1 MKKRILLLLFTLTL
15 CFVWTVPA
23 FAQDVPEDASTGAV
37 SEQTPEQSS
46 PIPQQRLLPRL
57 TDQADLLTDS
67 EEDALLMELNEISER
82 QQCDVAV
89 AIVNSLEGKT
99 ATAYADDF
107 YDYNGYGMGDGD
119 DGILLLISM
128 ENREWAIT
136 TYGFAITAFTDEGQ
150 AYMVKKFKRDLG
162 AGRYSEAF
170 EEFASLCDKF
180 LTQAKSGKPYD
191 SSNLPNDTV
200 VLILTPIVLLIG
212 FLFASLIMVPIKR
225 KLKNV
230 QRQESASSY
239 IKENSIHITDS
250 SEQFL
255 YNTVTKTPRN
265 DNNSRGV
272 GGGYSGSSTHVSSSG
287 RSHGGSSGSF

>member
-1 MKKRILLLLFTLTL
+1 MKKRILLLLVTLTL

-23 FAQDVPEDASTGAV
+23 FAEDIPEDTSASAV
-37 SEQTPEQSS
+37 SEQTSEESS
-46 PIPQQRLLPRL
+46 STIPQQRLLPRL

-89 AIVNSLEGKT
+89 ATVNSLEGKT

-150 AYMVKKFKRDLG
+150 QYIVKKFKSDLG

-180 LTQAKSGKPYD
+180 LTQAKTGEPYD

-200 VLILTPIVLLIG
+200 ILILTPIVLLIG
-212 FLFASLIMVPIKR
+212 FLFASLIMVPMKR

-230 QRQESASSY
+230 QSQPSASSY
-239 IKENSIHITDS
+239 IKENSIQITDS

-255 YNTVTKTPRN
+255 YNTITKTPRSN
-265 DNNSRGV
+265 DNN